1 MGQRKELGNPWER
14 FGPLCEKKGRVTAL
28 QIAICDDEPAMLEY
42 LDALVNQ
49 WGESRG
55 EPVNAQCF
63 PSAQALW
70 FTWEESPRFDV
81 LLLDI
86 QMQGLDGVSLAHK
99 IREKDTRSVII
110 FITGTVEFAAEGY
123 DVSALHYLLKPVDE
137 EKLFFCLDRAVAQLR
152 RAPKQLLLPVAGV
165 QTRFSAEDIFYAEAF
180 AHTVCIH
187 TGEGQAEAQIS
198 ISALEQALANEPFIR
213 CHRSYLVNLR
223 HIRRIDKTE
232 LSLDDGAQLP
242 VSRRLY
248 AAVNDAFIRFFKGE
262 ES

>member
-1 MGQRKELGNPWER
+1 MGQRKESGSPWER

-99 IREKDTRSVII
+99 IREKDSRSVII

-165 QTRFSAEDIFYAEAF
+165 QTRFSAEDIFYERPLRIRYVSIPARGKRRRRSAS
-180 AHTVCIH
+180 ARWSRRWLTSRSSAA
-187 TGEGQAEAQIS
+187 TARIS
-198 ISALEQALANEPFIR
+198 SICGISAGLIR
-213 CHRSYLVNLR
+213 RSYR
-223 HIRRIDKTE
+223 WMTGRSSRSAGGCMRR
-232 LSLDDGAQLP
+232 
-242 VSRRLY
+242 
-248 AAVNDAFIRFFKGE
+248 
-262 ES
+262 